1 MRKTAQETP
10 KKQVN
15 SSKKPVQSIEKPVE
29 NDRFLYSISA
39 LSRKFKLDRA
49 TVRERLEKAEIK
61 PHSEKAKEKLY
72 HLDDVEIVL
81 SQSELNEAK
90 LKKIDAEAEI
100 KLLELKRKS
109 GEYAS
114 VSEFTDTVQRLMSE
128 FYSRTVVGL
137 PARVATKLH
146 NANSSS
152 EVAAIL
158 KAEMIKEWTNLRDN
172 YPEYINDHRSGNRK
186 GNR

>member
-1 MRKTAQETP
+1 MAKTETKRPKTETKRPVSAAKEQQTP
-10 KKQVN
+10 KN
-15 SSKKPVQSIEKPVE
+15 RVE
-29 NDRFLYSISA
+29 NGAFLYSISA

-61 PHSEKAKEKLY
+61 PHSAKQKEKLY

-90 LKKIDAEAEI
+90 LRKIDAEAEL
-100 KLLELKRKS
+100 KELELKRKS

-114 VSEFTDTVQRLMSE
+114 VAEFTEITQKI
-128 FYSRTVVGL
+128 YSRLYKKLAVQL
-137 PARVATKLH
+137 PARIASRLH

-152 EVAAIL
+152 EVADLL
-158 KAEMIKEWTNLRDN
+158 KREISKEFDDLRTDFTK
-172 YPEYINDHRSGNRK
+172 YL
-186 GNR
+186 